1 MLLRD
6 VAGDLGITVNPRFGR
21 WDPETGSI
29 EAVEDPNGVTT
40 SAPDGSEQ
48 EPPAEEPA
56 EGEQPPLIEET
67 PAPEGE

>member
-40 SAPDGSEQ
+40 SAPDGSE
-48 EPPAEEPA
+48 PRSRRPRSRPRASSRR
-56 EGEQPPLIEET
+56 
-67 PAPEGE
+67 